1 MVPSSLGSWHLLSFS
16 CTFSVPGLHP
26 FRTSDH
32 PSMQSL
38 LSPQFPWVSGKIQE
52 TPSEFLSP
60 MIERIKTRRTLGKKL
75 GQPHETMLHD
85 FVTLRLWQGL
95 GGDHTVQRAIYLM
108 MDRKKGET
116 MEGDRPKTKEVLQE
130 HAPSDWLSQLGPISQ
145 EINSVTRPEACS
157 MAPHLNFATLGTKHS
172 NIDPPRT
179 FHI

>member
-38 LSPQFPWVSGKIQE
+38 LSPQFPLVSGKIQE

-75 GQPHETMLHD
+75 GQPHGTRGFSPCCLA
-85 FVTLRLWQGL
+85 LLLL
-95 GGDHTVQRAIYLM
+95 GCG
-108 MDRKKGET
+108 K
-116 MEGDRPKTKEVLQE
+116 VLVGTTQCRE
-130 HAPSDWLSQLGPISQ
+130 PFISQ
-145 EINSVTRPEACS
+145 WIGKRERRWREIDQRQKRCFKNMSPVTDFLS
-157 MAPHLNFATLGTKHS
+157 
-172 NIDPPRT
+172 
-179 FHI
+179 